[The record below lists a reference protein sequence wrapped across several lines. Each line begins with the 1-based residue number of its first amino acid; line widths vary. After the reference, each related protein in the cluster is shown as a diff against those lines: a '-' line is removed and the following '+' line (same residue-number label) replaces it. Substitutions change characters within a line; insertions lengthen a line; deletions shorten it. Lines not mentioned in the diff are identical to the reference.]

1 MSGTA
6 ERPRLAVHFSAH
18 HVYAQVIDDDAGKT
32 LAAVSTLQKDLA
44 GKKAAAN
51 RESAERVGKAIAE
64 KLLAKKVE
72 NVVFDRGGY
81 IFHGKVK
88 ALADAARDGV
98 LKFLDGITQSRQTTG
113 SQYRQNPSGKRRY
126 DRESRFYQSLREGG
140 ERGTSFQLQCTHR
153 GR

>member
-1 MSGTA
+1 MRANRFGARKARRCSKMATNRKATRQRIHQRIRKKVSGTA

-18 HVYAQVIDDDAGKT
+18 HVYAQVIDDEAGKT

-44 GKKAAAN
+44 GEKAAAN

-88 ALADAARDGV
+88 ALADAAREGG
-98 LKFLDGITQSRQTTG
+98 LKF
-113 SQYRQNPSGKRRY
+113 
-126 DRESRFYQSLREGG
+126 
-140 ERGTSFQLQCTHR
+140 
-153 GR
+153 

>member
-1 MSGTA
+1 MRASRFGARKARRCSKMATNRKATRQRIHQRIRKKVSGTA
-6 ERPRLAVHFSAH
+6 ERPRLAVHFSAR

-32 LAAVSTLQKDLA
+32 LAAASTLQKDLS

-88 ALADAARDGV
+88 ALADAAREGG
-98 LKFLDGITQSRQTTG
+98 LKF
-113 SQYRQNPSGKRRY
+113 
-126 DRESRFYQSLREGG
+126 
-140 ERGTSFQLQCTHR
+140 
-153 GR
+153 

>member
-1 MSGTA
+1 MRASRFGARKARRYSKMATNRKATRQRIHQRIRKKVSGTA

-44 GKKAAAN
+44 GKNAAAN

-88 ALADAARDGV
+88 ALADAAREGG
-98 LKFLDGITQSRQTTG
+98 LKF
-113 SQYRQNPSGKRRY
+113 
-126 DRESRFYQSLREGG
+126 
-140 ERGTSFQLQCTHR
+140 
-153 GR
+153 

>member
-1 MSGTA
+1 MRASRFGARKARRCSKMATNRKATRQRIHARIRKKVSGTA
-6 ERPRLAVHFSAH
+6 ERPRLAVHFSAR

-88 ALADAARDGV
+88 ALADAAREGG
-98 LKFLDGITQSRQTTG
+98 LKF
-113 SQYRQNPSGKRRY
+113 
-126 DRESRFYQSLREGG
+126 
-140 ERGTSFQLQCTHR
+140 
-153 GR
+153 

>member
-1 MSGTA
+1 MATNRKAIRQRIHQRIRKKVSGTA
-6 ERPRLAVHFSAH
+6 ERPRLTVYFSGH

-32 LAAVSTLQKDLA
+32 LAAVSTLQKELA

-51 RESAERVGKAIAE
+51 RETAGRVGKAIAE

-88 ALADAARDGV
+88 ALADAAREGG
-98 LKFLDGITQSRQTTG
+98 LKF
-113 SQYRQNPSGKRRY
+113 
-126 DRESRFYQSLREGG
+126 
-140 ERGTSFQLQCTHR
+140 
-153 GR
+153 

>member
-1 MSGTA
+1 MATNRKAARQRIHTRIREKVSGTA
-6 ERPRLAVHFSAH
+6 ERPRLAVHFSGQ

-44 GKKAAAN
+44 GKKVAAN

-88 ALADAARDGV
+88 ALADAARETG
-98 LKFLDGITQSRQTTG
+98 LKF
-113 SQYRQNPSGKRRY
+113 
-126 DRESRFYQSLREGG
+126 
-140 ERGTSFQLQCTHR
+140 
-153 GR
+153 

>member
-1 MSGTA
+1 MRASRFGARKARRCSKMATNRKATRQRIHQRIRKKVSGTA
-6 ERPRLAVHFSAH
+6 QRPRLAVHFSAR

-88 ALADAARDGV
+88 ALADAAREGG
-98 LKFLDGITQSRQTTG
+98 LKF
-113 SQYRQNPSGKRRY
+113 
-126 DRESRFYQSLREGG
+126 
-140 ERGTSFQLQCTHR
+140 
-153 GR
+153 